1 LLICWS
7 TVFCVFAAVGL
18 FSCRLLEIAP
28 LPNAPIDAVSGA
40 PLPLAMFGLVFYKDV
55 FQDLGIEIEGQDVSP
70 WFGQSCVPY
79 PASGGPMDKDSPNVL
94 DMICGYANLSS
105 LLLGVVSILV
115 LCLASL
121 IDRCRLVAYRFAG
134 FGFMMSAIGQSFTFL
149 IWSGEVCD
157 NNVVLEQAGLLEFYS
172 GECKFGVSA
181 IYIIIASCGWF
192 FSFIFCQIIGRGTNS
207 VKGMLAG
214 GSSQKDGETDPDEDE
229 HYQSAAYTVGY
240 DDDGNVV
247 THDGEGPDG
256 TNRISAATATADALS
271 KLLDDDPTAMDEDAS
286 SILLQDSKS
295 SVDKDD
301 RLVRKGSQNCLQT
314 LTPCGGSSF
323 DWTFGVPNSCDPS
336 GFYNS

>member
-1 LLICWS
+1 
-7 TVFCVFAAVGL
+7 VFCVFAAVGL

-55 FQDLGIEIEGQDVSP
+55 FQDLGIAIEGQEVSP
-70 WFGQSCVPY
+70 WFGQSCVAY
-79 PASGGPMDKDSPNVL
+79 PAGGGPVDKDSPNVL
-94 DMICGYANLSS
+94 DMICGYVNLTS

-115 LCLASL
+115 LCIASL
-121 IDRCRLVAYRFAG
+121 IDRCGLVAYCFAG

-149 IWSGEVCD
+149 IWSGEICD
-157 NNVVLEQAGLLEFYS
+157 NNVVLKQAGLLEFYS
-172 GECKFGVSA
+172 DECKFGVSA

-192 FSFIFCQIIGRGTNS
+192 LSFIFCQIIGRVTNS
-207 VKGMLAG
+207 NVKDMMAD

-229 HYQSAAYTVGY
+229 HYQSAAFTVAY

-247 THDGEGPDG
+247 TLDGEGPAG
-256 TNRISAATATADALS
+256 ANGVSAAAASADALS
-271 KLLDDDPTAMDEDAS
+271 KLLDDNPTVEEEDAS
-286 SILLQDSKS
+286 SILLQGSKS
-295 SVDKDD
+295 SLDKED
-301 RLVRKGSQNCLQT
+301 RLVRKGSQSCLQT